1 MAQEFSR
8 ITGSEPLLAAWI
20 KWTMD
25 CWDTIAHMGPGLNG
39 VSGAAGGSSPEATD
53 LADSWLSS
61 LNLWQAFFSL
71 LTEPET
77 VAAVFRGIKA
87 PSEIVLRMAQAG
99 WGGYFHLHQQ
109 WLKSWES
116 AKTPANRHDFADL
129 EKDIFKICNDL
140 YENDFRRLLNM
151 PHLRLTHLTQER
163 LSRAT
168 EKFNQFQA
176 ALAEFIYM
184 LYLPVKKSL
193 RAMEGVKGLGR
204 QKKPPEDFKEYY
216 KGWLKILEGHYM
228 TLFQSAE
235 FTRTLVHALTALQD
249 FTTAKNA
256 LMAEVMEALS
266 LPSRQDL
273 DALYREMYLL
283 KKRLKEMA
291 KKLDRIEPSLEQ
303 G

>member
-25 CWDTIAHMGPGLNG
+25 CWDTMAQMGPGPAG
-39 VSGAAGGSSPEATD
+39 MSGTAGGSSPEA
-53 LADSWLSS
+53 AARGDSWLSS

-77 VAAVFRGIKA
+77 VAAVFRGIRS

-99 WGGYFHLHQQ
+99 WGGYFHLHRQ
-109 WLKSWES
+109 WLQSWEEES
-116 AKTPANRHDFADL
+116 TPSSNHNFEDL
-129 EKDIFKICNDL
+129 EKNIFKICNDL
-140 YENDFRRLLNM
+140 YEDDFRRLLNM

-163 LSRAT
+163 LNRAT

-176 ALAEFIYM
+176 AVAEFIYM

-193 RAMEGVKGLGR
+193 RAMAGVGGMSR
-204 QKKPPEDFKEYY
+204 QENPPEDFKEYY

-228 TLFQSAE
+228 TLFQSTE
-235 FTRTLVHALTALQD
+235 FTRTLVHTLTALQD
-249 FTTAKNA
+249 FTMAKDA

-266 LPSRQDL
+266 LPSRRDL

-283 KKRLKEMA
+283 KKSLKEMA
-291 KKLDRIEPSLEQ
+291 KKLDRSGPYLEQ
-303 G
+303 V